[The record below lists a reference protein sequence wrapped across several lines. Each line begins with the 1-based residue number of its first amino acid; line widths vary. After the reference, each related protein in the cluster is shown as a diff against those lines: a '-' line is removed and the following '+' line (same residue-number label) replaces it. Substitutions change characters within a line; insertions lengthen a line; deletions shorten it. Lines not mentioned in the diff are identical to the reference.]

1 MPRERPLS
9 PHLLVYKPQLT
20 SVLSISHRLSGAA
33 LAGGSLLA
41 VWWIVAL
48 ATGPEYFGFVQ
59 ALMLSVP
66 GQLVLMAFSAAV
78 FYHLSNGIRHLFWD
92 AGKGYAPGFA
102 NVTAWMTIIF
112 AAVATAVVWAYI
124 LTSVVEF

>member
-78 FYHLSNGIRHLFWD
+78 FYHLSNGIRHLSWD
-92 AGKGYAPGFA
+92 LGYGLEIAQVERSGYL
-102 NVTAWMTIIF
+102 VLVST
-112 AAVATAVVWAYI
+112 VVLTGLTWAIVI
-124 LTSVVEF
+124 L

>member
-59 ALMLSVP
+59 ALMLSGP

-92 AGKGYAPGFA
+92 FGKGYDAKGSNQRSILIMIGAVIP
-102 NVTAWMTIIF
+102 TALLW
-112 AAVATAVVWAYI
+112 
-124 LTSVVEF
+124 LNLGN